1 VNKKDISLLK
11 NIDNEILLLSHT
23 AAILGWDQET
33 YMPQNSVEER
43 SSQLALLSALIHEK
57 LTSASM
63 ASIFKEIK
71 NFKDISFEKDIPEND
86 RYFIRKIFNAYKKQS
101 LLPVSLVKE
110 ISKQASISQHTW
122 AKAKEDNNYK
132 LFMPELEKMISL
144 QKQKAEC
151 YGYTETP
158 YNALLDDYEKGSTV
172 SQLDKIFFDVELRVK
187 NLLDKI
193 LTSTGMPVDI
203 GDSFLY
209 GKFDADKQDAVGRKL
224 LEWLG
229 FDFNSARM
237 DTSAHPFTTTLG
249 FSDVRITTHY
259 KENYFPAGLYSII
272 HECGHALYEMGFS
285 KELKGTSLS
294 EGTSLGIHESQSRFW
309 ENMVGRGKGF
319 AKLFW
324 PVFCSYFADAGK
336 NRTYKDFFMAVN
348 KVKPSLVRINADE
361 VTYNLHIIIRYRL
374 EKLLVEDNLSVADL
388 PAAWNNLYKDLLGLT
403 PDSDSTGVLQD
414 IHWSMGAIG
423 YFPTYLLGNLY
434 AAQFMATMEKETGNV
449 DDLVEAGNF
458 KIILD
463 WLRNNIHKYGSLYTP
478 DELVQ
483 KVTGQPLDPSYFL
496 NYLDKKY
503 SGMDCA
509 MDGRVSR

>member
-1 VNKKDISLLK
+1 
-11 NIDNEILLLSHT
+11 
-23 AAILGWDQET
+23 
-33 YMPQNSVEER
+33 
-43 SSQLALLSALIHEK
+43 
-57 LTSASM
+57 
-63 ASIFKEIK
+63 
-71 NFKDISFEKDIPEND
+71 
-86 RYFIRKIFNAYKKQS
+86 
-101 LLPVSLVKE
+101 
-110 ISKQASISQHTW
+110 
-122 AKAKEDNNYK
+122 
-132 LFMPELEKMISL
+132 
-144 QKQKAEC
+144 
-151 YGYTETP
+151 
-158 YNALLDDYEKGSTV
+158 
-172 SQLDKIFFDVELRVK
+172 
-187 NLLDKI
+187 
-193 LTSTGMPVDI
+193 
-203 GDSFLY
+203 
-209 GKFDADKQDAVGRKL
+209 
-224 LEWLG
+224 
-229 FDFNSARM
+229 
-237 DTSAHPFTTTLG
+237 
-249 FSDVRITTHY
+249 
-259 KENYFPAGLYSII
+259 
-272 HECGHALYEMGFS
+272 
-285 KELKGTSLS
+285 
-294 EGTSLGIHESQSRFW
+294 SLGIHESQSRFW

>member
-1 VNKKDISLLK
+1 MNKKDISLLK

-57 LTSASM
+57 LTSEIT
-63 ASIFKEIK
+63 ASIFKDIK
-71 NFKDISFEKDIPEND
+71 KYEDISFEKDISEND

-110 ISKQASISQHTW
+110 ISKQTSISQHTW

-132 LFMPELEKMISL
+132 LFKPELEKMISL

-151 YGYTETP
+151 YGYTGTP
-158 YNALLDDYEKGSTV
+158 YNALLDEYEKGAIV
-172 SQLDKIFFDVELRVK
+172 SQIDKIFHDIELRIK

-193 LTSTGMPVDI
+193 LVNGNANGNKTGDI
-203 GDSFLY
+203 EDSFLY
-209 GKFDADKQDAVGRKL
+209 GKFDVKKQDAVGRKV

-285 KELKGTSLS
+285 KELKGTSLA

-324 PVFCSYFADAGK
+324 PVFCNYFPEAGK
-336 NRTYKDFFMAVN
+336 NRTHEDFFMAVN

-374 EKLLVEDNLSVADL
+374 EKMLVEDKLSVVDL
-388 PAAWNNLYKDLLGLT
+388 PAAWNNLYKELLDLT

-414 IHWSMGAIG
+414 IHWSTGAIG

-434 AAQFMATMEKETGNV
+434 AAQFVATMEKETGNV

-463 WLRNNIHKYGSLYTP
+463 WLRNNIHKYGALYTP

-483 KVTGQPLDPSYFL
+483 KVTEQPLDPSYFL
-496 NYLDKKY
+496 VYLDKKY
-503 SGMDCA
+503 
-509 MDGRVSR
+509 R